1 MSDFPS
7 SSLVARVEAL
17 ILQVFDVSVQEAHDH
32 ASGLAALAH
41 NWGSPEKAAQLD
53 WSYRV
58 RKDLGVRLRWRSDT
72 ERKKFESDQQE
83 RFRAYDAT
91 IKTKHRA

>member
-7 SSLVARVEAL
+7 PSLVSRVESL
-17 ILQVFDVSVQEAHDH
+17 ILEIFDVSTQEAHNH
-32 ASGLAALAH
+32 ASGLAALAED
-41 NWGSPEKAAQLD
+41 WGSPEKAARLD

-58 RKDLGVRLRWRSDT
+58 KKDLGMKLRWRSDA

-83 RFRAYDAT
+83 RFRAYDAL
-91 IKTKHRA
+91 IKTKYRA

>member
-7 SSLVARVEAL
+7 TSLVAQVESL
-17 ILQVFDVSVQEAHDH
+17 ILEIFDVSREEAREH
-32 ASGLAALAH
+32 ASGLAALAED
-41 NWGSPEKAAQLD
+41 WGSPEKAARLD

-58 RKDLGVRLRWRSDT
+58 KKDLGTKFRWRSEA

-83 RFRAYDAT
+83 RFRAYDAH

>member
-7 SSLVARVEAL
+7 SSLVGRVEAL
-17 ILQVFDVSVQEAHDH
+17 ILQIFDVSAREAHDH
-32 ASGLAALAH
+32 ASGLAALAED
-41 NWGSPEKAAQLD
+41 WGGAEKAAQLD

-58 RKDLGVRLRWRSDT
+58 KKDLGTKLRWRSDA

-83 RFRAYDAT
+83 RFTSYDT
-91 IKTKHRA
+91 LIKTKHRA